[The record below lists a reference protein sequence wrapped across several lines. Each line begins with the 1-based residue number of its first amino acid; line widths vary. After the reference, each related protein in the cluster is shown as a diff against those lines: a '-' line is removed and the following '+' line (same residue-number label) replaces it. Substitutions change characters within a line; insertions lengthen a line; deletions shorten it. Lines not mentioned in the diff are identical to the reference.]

1 MARLIDLAIIFLIL
15 KIEVNFI
22 SCDEVC
28 PKAIQFFD
36 DISPLEEK
44 WEINSWYV
52 WKKCQHHGILII
64 WQKNAHKTTI
74 FKGYKKNLS
83 TGSNMSK
90 KNFPFEWLVTN

>member
-1 MARLIDLAIIFLIL
+1 LIDLAIIFLIL

-44 WEINSWYV
+44 
-52 WKKCQHHGILII
+52 
-64 WQKNAHKTTI
+64 
-74 FKGYKKNLS
+74 
-83 TGSNMSK
+83 
-90 KNFPFEWLVTN
+90 